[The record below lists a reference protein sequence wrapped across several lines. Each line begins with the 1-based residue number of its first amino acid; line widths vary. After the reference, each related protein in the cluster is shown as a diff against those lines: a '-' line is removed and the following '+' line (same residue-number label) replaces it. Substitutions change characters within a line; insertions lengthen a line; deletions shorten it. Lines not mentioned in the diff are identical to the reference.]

1 MSNQNSSRIFSG
13 LTLCDLAVQTFHGI
27 GDDDLTGRSAEL
39 AYFFFLAIFPGFLF
53 LTAVL
58 GMLSG
63 PGTALRS
70 SLMHYLPQ
78 VVPPQAW
85 SILQDAFTHTSKAAS
100 GGKLSFGVIAALWS
114 ATAGMSA
121 MCDTLNGVHDIKES
135 RPYWK
140 VQATALG
147 LTLTVGV
154 LLLFALTV
162 LFSGDAVLRLSL
174 HSSLRGP
181 IMILAKAVQWTVL
194 CVCVTLSFALTY
206 YWAPDIKE
214 REWHWITPGAAF
226 GIVLWIL
233 ATIGLRL
240 YLHFNDTYSA
250 TYGTVGAVIIL
261 LLWFYISG
269 FALLIG
275 AEVNAAIEDAAA
287 RQGTP
292 GAVPKGEKYPTGH
305 ERIA

>member
-1 MSNQNSSRIFSG
+1 MSKENSSQLFSG
-13 LTLCDLAVQTFHGI
+13 LTLRALAVQTLHGI
-27 GDDDLTGRSAEL
+27 GEDDLTGRSAEL

-63 PGTALRS
+63 PGTALRG
-70 SLMHYLPQ
+70 SLMEYLPRI
-78 VVPPQAW
+78 VPPQAW
-85 SILQDAFTHTSKAAS
+85 SILQDAFTHTSKVAS

-162 LFSGDAVLRLSL
+162 LFSGDAVLRLTM
-174 HSSLRGP
+174 HSSLHGP
-181 IMILAKAVQWTVL
+181 ILVLAKVIQWTVL
-194 CVCVTLSFALTY
+194 CLCVTLSFALTY

-226 GIVLWIL
+226 GILLWIL

-269 FALLIG
+269 FSLLVG

-287 RQGTP
+287 RQGAP
-292 GAVPKGEKYPTGH
+292 GAVPKGEKYPTGQK
-305 ERIA
+305 RTA